1 MGTCDEVR
9 QPVVDVHET
18 IGTGVGH
25 ASVRVPDQLLPGGL
39 ADDDIVVLHPA
50 LVGVVVDISP
60 VVAG

>member
-1 MGTCDEVR
+1 MR
-9 QPVVDVHET
+9 QPVVDIHET
-18 IGTGVGH
+18 IGAGVGH
-25 ASVRVPDQLLPGGL
+25 ASVRVLDQLLPGGL